1 MSAPRAVVVVPA
13 FNEEATI
20 EEVVRGAL
28 RHAPVV
34 VVDDASTDATPR
46 ILAGIDG
53 VAVVR
58 HAHNTHIRGAV
69 VDGMRRALEAGC
81 DYVVTMDA
89 GLAHDPGELPRFLGA
104 QPADLVI
111 GTRSLGSGRKP
122 LHRSFLSVGGTVLA
136 NALLAGTPG
145 DRPRWL
151 RDCTS
156 GFRRYSRAAALLV
169 TGAPLR
175 SRSYDFLLET
185 LVLIAR
191 AGLTVRE
198 VPISY
203 RFTTTSL
210 RGEVVIEALRT
221 WWRLRTRS

>member
-13 FNEEATI
+13 FNEEQTI
-20 EEVVRGAL
+20 EAVVRGAQ

-34 VVDDASTDATPR
+34 VVDDASTDATSR
-46 ILAGIDG
+46 ILAGIEG
-53 VAVVR
+53 VRVVR
-58 HAHNTHIRGAV
+58 HERNTHIRGAV
-69 VDGMRRALEAGC
+69 VDGMRRALESGC

-89 GLAHDPGELPRFLGA
+89 GLAHDPEELPRFLGA
-104 QPADLVI
+104 ESADLVI
-111 GTRSLGSGRKP
+111 GTRPLRLGDKP
-122 LHRSFLSVGGTVLA
+122 LHRSFLSLGGTVLI
-136 NALLAGTPG
+136 NALLVGVPG

-156 GFRRYSRAAALLV
+156 GYRRYSRAAALLV

-191 AGLTVRE
+191 AGLSVRE
-198 VPISY
+198 VPITY

-210 RGEVVIEALRT
+210 RGEVVVEALRT
-221 WWRLRTRS
+221 WWRLRSRS